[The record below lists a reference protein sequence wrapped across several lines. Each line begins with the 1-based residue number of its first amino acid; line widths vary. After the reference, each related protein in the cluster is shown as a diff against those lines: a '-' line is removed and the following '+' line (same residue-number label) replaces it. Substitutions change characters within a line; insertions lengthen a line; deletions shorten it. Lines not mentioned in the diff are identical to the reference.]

1 MSRSENIPALLLLL
15 TLLGP
20 GRVAAVETAPRIADR
35 EIVERLTKLEAGQA
49 HLTAA
54 LEANTAAINQL
65 RADVQTHSQQLR
77 QSMDTQNEQL
87 RQSMDTQNEQLR
99 QDMNALGQ
107 QLRQDMN
114 AQFDRLS
121 QLMLGILGA
130 FTALVVVTIG
140 FALWD
145 RRTMTRPFE
154 DKVKIVEDELSKNR
168 ERLHALLE
176 ALRALGQ
183 SDKQLAEVLRQFRL
197 L

>member
-1 MSRSENIPALLLLL
+1 
-15 TLLGP
+15 
-20 GRVAAVETAPRIADR
+20 
-35 EIVERLTKLEAGQA
+35 
-49 HLTAA
+49 
-54 LEANTAAINQL
+54 
-65 RADVQTHSQQLR
+65 
-77 QSMDTQNEQL
+77 
-87 RQSMDTQNEQLR
+87 
-99 QDMNALGQ
+99 MNALGQ

>member
-1 MSRSENIPALLLLL
+1 MFALLLLL
-15 TLLGP
+15 TLLCP

-77 QSMDTQNEQL
+77 QDMNALGQQL
-87 RQSMDTQNEQLR
+87 RQNIDTQNEQLR

-176 ALRALGQ
+176 ALRSLGQ